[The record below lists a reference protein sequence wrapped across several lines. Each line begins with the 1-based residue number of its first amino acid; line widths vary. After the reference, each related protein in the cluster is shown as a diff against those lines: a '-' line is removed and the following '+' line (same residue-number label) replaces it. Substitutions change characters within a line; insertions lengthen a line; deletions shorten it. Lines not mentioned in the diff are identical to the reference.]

1 MSSEDENRLPD
12 PNEKLHPPEQ
22 QQQQQQ
28 HLHGSDA
35 VSSGSRSTLAPP
47 EDATLPLPP
56 STLPPPAPKE
66 QDYLVDFSFPLDP
79 SHPHN
84 WSRNRKLIIFATCS
98 CDCFCSTFSSA
109 VWSPATPALS
119 AKFGVSS
126 EVGTLTTSLFLLGY
140 VFGPQVWG
148 PLSELRGR
156 RIPMVVSMIGHVLF
170 SAGAA
175 TGKDLQTVLL
185 CRFFAGVMGSGP
197 LTVSPAVFAD
207 VFNARAR
214 TAAVAGYAVCL
225 FCG

>member
-1 MSSEDENRLPD
+1 MSYDGDHRIPK
-12 PNEKLHPPEQ
+12 PNDKLYPPEQ
-22 QQQQQQ
+22 Q
-28 HLHGSDA
+28 HSHRGGDDA
-35 VSSGSRSTLAPP
+35 STESKSTLAAP

-56 STLPPPAPKE
+56 STLPPPAPEE
-66 QDYLVDFSFPLDP
+66 QDYLIDFSPLDP
-79 SHPHN
+79 SHPQN
-84 WSRNRKLIIFATCS
+84 WSTGRKLIIFANCS
-98 CDCFCSTFSSA
+98 YDCFCSTFSSA
-109 VWSPATPALS
+109 VWSPATASLS
-119 AKFGVSS
+119 AQFGVSS
-126 EVGTLTTSLFLLGY
+126 EVGTLTTSLFLMGY

-156 RIPMVVSMIGHVLF
+156 RIPIVVSMVGHVLF

-197 LTVSPAVFAD
+197 LTVAPAVFSD